1 MPKIQPGPT
10 HSKDLIGDLNKLL
23 HHNQDDKINSLKLYP
38 LDKTIDPKKVK
49 ALLIGNDYVGTPYE
63 LSGCVPDIQKT
74 YAELIKAGVPLENI
88 TIISDAWDKANDFP
102 SRDNIINASKKLVNG
117 AMPGDF
123 IFTHYSGHGGDAPDS
138 SGDEKDGQDETI
150 CPVTGDDIKDDELC
164 RVFSKLNSQA
174 RSFNMFDS
182 CHSGTVLDL
191 SNNLDGEG
199 GRKPVPGQPLPGST
213 VSISGCRD
221 KQTSADFG
229 TNGAMTI
236 AFYKSYAKSG
246 LTFLQFLGSFFH
258 PQHQLDNLKSI
269 NNDMN
274 QNLKEEKCTQRSNIA
289 YGGVSVSEYA
299 SKAKSEPATVS
310 GIHVNGYFLRNQTRG
325 IPSTAAVTS
334 TQPLYHTDL
343 DSKKRARF

>member
-1 MPKIQPGPT
+1 MPKTQLRPT
-10 HSKDLIGDLNKLL
+10 SRKDLIGNLNKLL
-23 HHNQDDKINSLKLYP
+23 HPGNETVNSLKLYP
-38 LDKTIDPKKVK
+38 LDNTIDPKKVK

-63 LSGCVPDIQKT
+63 LSGCVPDVQKT
-74 YAELIKAGVPLENI
+74 YQELIKAGVPAKNI
-88 TIISDAWDKANDFP
+88 TIISDAWDKANYSP
-102 SRDNIINASKKLVNG
+102 TRDNIVNAYKQLVTG
-117 AMPGDF
+117 AGPDDF

-164 RVFSKLNSQA
+164 RIFNRLNPRA

-199 GRKPVPGQPLPGST
+199 GRKPISGQPLPGAT
-213 VSISGCRD
+213 VSVSGCRD

-236 AFYKSYAKSG
+236 AFYKSYEKSG
-246 LTFLQFLGSFFH
+246 LTYLQFLGSFFH
-258 PQHQLDNLKSI
+258 PQHQLENLKSL

-274 QNLKEEKCTQRSNIA
+274 LNLKNEKCSQRSNIA
-289 YGGVSVSEYA
+289 YGGVSVSQYA
-299 SKAKSEPATVS
+299 SKEKSHPATTTVS
-310 GIHVNGYFLRNQTRG
+310 GVYVNGYYLRNQTRG
-325 IPSTAAVTS
+325 LPASKDA
-334 TQPLYHTDL
+334 QPLYHIDL
-343 DSKKRARF
+343 DAKKRARF